1 MKGVQAPPPPL
12 PACVLMPCNKNLCM
26 IEVLK
31 IVENAPIHMTHA
43 GCAAICVELCMIKR
57 AFKVYIITSQIGA
70 AKLIKSRKV

>member
-1 MKGVQAPPPPL
+1 
-12 PACVLMPCNKNLCM
+12 M

-43 GCAAICVELCMIKR
+43 GCAAICVELCMIER
-57 AFKVYIITSQIGA
+57 AFKVYIISSKIGA

>member
-31 IVENAPIHMTHA
+31 IVENMRAVAPYVLNYA
-43 GCAAICVELCMIKR
+43 
-57 AFKVYIITSQIGA
+57 
-70 AKLIKSRKV
+70 